1 MREDVAA
8 AGEVFLSGFDP
19 AELEATLRGTGLQ
32 LLEDLDGHKAV
43 ARYDPEGLNGLRP
56 AGASRIAHARVVRG

>member
-43 ARYDPEGLNGLRP
+43 ARYDPKGLNCCVAILRP
-56 AGASRIAHARVVRG
+56 SRQKEA